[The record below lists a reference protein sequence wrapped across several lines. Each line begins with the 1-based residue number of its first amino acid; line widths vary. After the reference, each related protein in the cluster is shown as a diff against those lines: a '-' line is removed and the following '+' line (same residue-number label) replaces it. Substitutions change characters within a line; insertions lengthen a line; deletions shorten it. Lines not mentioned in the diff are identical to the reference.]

1 MTRFPTAGLL
11 ASWTKLCPRTIQ
23 SGSKNR
29 AGKTGKGNPY
39 LKGMLGGAAA
49 AKPPR
54 SSANAR

>member
-1 MTRFPTAGLL
+1 MVGRGLELL
-11 ASWTKLCPRTIQ
+11 AGKLCPRTIQ
-23 SGSKNR
+23 PGSKNR